1 MRERDIFCGANGEY
15 VIVTPKLGKLSIYN
29 NFVFSWRTAS
39 VSLFKFYFYIG
50 CPKKKPFPWI

>member
-39 VSLFKFYFYIG
+39 VSLF
-50 CPKKKPFPWI
+50 